1 MTTPLE
7 DDLQRALGGAYRIE
21 RELGGGGMS
30 RVFVADEL
38 ALGRKVVVKILP
50 PELVAGL
57 SVERFRREIQ
67 LAAQLQHPNI
77 VPVLATGDAN
87 GLPWFTMPFVTGESL
102 RARLTREGALPVRDA
117 VSILRDVA
125 SALEFAHAQGIVHR
139 DIKPDNVLL
148 AGRAAVVTDFGIA
161 KAISASRTV
170 APGGTLTQVG
180 TSLGTPAYM
189 APEQSAGDPATDARA
204 DIYAWGVMA
213 FELLAGRLPFASTSP
228 FELMKA
234 HMMEPAPVL
243 DALRAELPAAL
254 VTLVARCLAKSPAER
269 PADAGELVRALESLP
284 TSGEQAV
291 MTNSSTAAP
300 TSTPAPVK
308 RRVGPV
314 LVGAA
319 LVVAALAGAFWLRP
333 EVNTGTS
340 MTATATPP
348 AFDPALVLLVAPTP
362 ADPSLANS
370 ASLATDAL
378 SRVLST
384 MRYAQVTIAS
394 SASGSS
400 DADHR
405 AEAAAGRMATILDG
419 RLNPTGDSLQ
429 LDLRLTDAASGRLV
443 LALPAIRVSR
453 ADPARGIDAALEP
466 VMSAVAIVTNPLL
479 GPATLP
485 NGPLPAIEAVRALEQ
500 SFLQN
505 DFARQIEGLDLAV
518 QADSSWTLSRVI
530 RAARYLWW
538 SQYYE
543 EERVRRGI
551 VASLPGPTVQLS
563 PYETALREAA
573 LAANDAAPEREAIA
587 LKRLAIIAP
596 GAYGS
601 SRYINALQDLNR
613 PREALAQLE
622 RLGPFARDA
631 QAPAGSALVES
642 GGYWGTVAD
651 LRHYIGDHSG
661 ERAAAERSEQLSGVN
676 IYTLIRR
683 GVAYAALGDSIAVER
698 LVDAAYVVSS
708 ESFPNAFGGEII
720 LIVAQE
726 LMAHGHEAHGQQ
738 VLERGLRWHVEH
750 RGETRH
756 GDTIPRTDLA
766 FREVLAL
773 RVAGRNA
780 EALELVKPLV
790 ALNSTDSRFR
800 SFYGRAK
807 GSLGN
812 HAAAD
817 SVDAWLAELQR
828 DPAKAATSLNERAFL
843 AAARGRR
850 EEAVALMRESF
861 ARGTGF
867 YIRRNLHRFN
877 DWFPLKG
884 YEPYDRMVTPAG

>member
-1 MTTPLE
+1 MTTPLQ
-7 DDLQRALGGAYRIE
+7 DDLQRALGAAYHIE

-50 PELVAGL
+50 PDLVAGL

-87 GLPWFTMPFVTGESL
+87 GLPWFTMPFVSGESL
-102 RARLTREGALPVRDA
+102 RARLTRDGALPLRDA

-189 APEQSAGDPATDARA
+189 APEQSAGDPATDSRA
-204 DIYAWGVMA
+204 DIYAWGVVA

-228 FELMKA
+228 FELMRA
-234 HMMEPAPVL
+234 HMMEPAPGL
-243 DALRAELPAAL
+243 DTLRAELPAGL
-254 VTLVARCLAKSPAER
+254 VSLVARCLAKSPAER

-284 TSGEQAV
+284 TSGAQTVGTVPTTAPQSV
-291 MTNSSTAAP
+291 AAP
-300 TSTPAPVK
+300 PR

-314 LVGAA
+314 LVGVA
-319 LVVAALAGAFWLRP
+319 LLVAAVAGAIWLRP
-333 EVNTGTS
+333 ANDPGIVINTAS
-340 MTATATPP
+340 APP
-348 AFDPALVLLVAPTP
+348 AFDPALVLLVPTTP
-362 ADPSLANS
+362 ADPSLATA

-378 SRVLST
+378 SRVLGT

-394 SASGSS
+394 SANGAS
-400 DADHR
+400 DADRR
-405 AEAAAGRMATILDG
+405 AEATAGRMATILDG
-419 RLNPTGDSLQ
+419 RLNTTGDSLQ
-429 LDLRLTDAASGRLV
+429 LDLRLTDAATGRLV

-453 ADPARGIDAALEP
+453 ADPARGLDAALEP
-466 VMSAVAIVTNPLL
+466 VMSAVALVTNPQL

-500 SFLQN
+500 ALLQRE
-505 DFARQIEGLDLAV
+505 FAREIEGMDLAV
-518 QADSSWTLSRVI
+518 AADSSWTLSRVI
-530 RAARYLWW
+530 RAARYFWW

-543 EERVRRGI
+543 EESVRRGI
-551 VASLPGPTVQLS
+551 VSSLPGPTVQLS

-573 LAANDAAPEREAIA
+573 LAANDAAPEREAVA
-587 LKRLAIIAP
+587 LKRLALIAP
-596 GAYGS
+596 GAFGS
-601 SRYINALQDLNR
+601 SRYIGALQDLNR

-622 RLGPFARDA
+622 RLGPFTRDPA
-631 QAPAGSALVES
+631 APAGSPLVET
-642 GGYWGTVAD
+642 GGYWGNVAD
-651 LRHYIGDHSG
+651 LRHYIGDHTG
-661 ERAAAERSEQLSGVN
+661 ERAAAERGEALGGVTVF
-676 IYTLIRR
+676 TLMRR
-683 GVAYAALGDSIAVER
+683 GAAYAALGDSIAVER

-708 ESFPNAFGGEII
+708 DNFPNAFGGEVI

-726 LMAHGHEAHGQQ
+726 LMAHGHEAHGRQ
-738 VLERGLRWHVEH
+738 VLERALRWLAEH
-750 RGETRH
+750 RGEARR
-756 GDTIPRTDLA
+756 GDTIPRTDIA
-766 FREVLAL
+766 FREVLSL
-773 RVAGRNA
+773 RVADRNT
-780 EALELVKPLV
+780 EALEAVKPLL

-800 SFYGRAK
+800 SFYGRVQGAM
-807 GSLGN
+807 GN

-850 EEAVALMRESF
+850 EEAVAHLRESF
-861 ARGTGF
+861 ARGTAF

-877 DWFPLKG
+877 DFWPLKG
-884 YEPYDRMVTPAG
+884 YEPYDRLVTPAG